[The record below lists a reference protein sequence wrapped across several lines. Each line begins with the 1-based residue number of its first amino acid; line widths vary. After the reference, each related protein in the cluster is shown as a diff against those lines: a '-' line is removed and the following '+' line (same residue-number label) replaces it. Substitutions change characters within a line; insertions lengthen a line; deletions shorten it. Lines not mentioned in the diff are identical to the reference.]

1 VGTTE
6 TEITSSESEEETI
19 NKTQTVTYGS
29 TDDLQTADVTME
41 IGSKTSDVS
50 TTANIKVDENG
61 NETSSAAAVIGSGTD
76 SEDVAVS
83 AEDIATAVKQLDIVS
98 DAAEAVKSGIS
109 VEKTVT
115 VDATAGTENQANISV
130 PASSMASVGESNAS
144 FAVKAGVGTIK
155 IDSDIAS
162 HLSSKAA
169 DDSDSIE
176 FSISNYAGTL
186 TAAQQRVV
194 GDHKVVQLTASIN
207 GVNTGR
213 DLGGKATVTV
223 PYELREGEN
232 PLSITVF
239 FIDDDGTVYKR
250 VTVYDMVNHTIT
262 FETDHF
268 SYYVIAE
275 ESAFDP
281 VADAEDGGIQWI
293 FYALAISI
301 AVVAVGA
308 VFAFGRKH

>member
-1 VGTTE
+1 
-6 TEITSSESEEETI
+6 
-19 NKTQTVTYGS
+19 
-29 TDDLQTADVTME
+29 
-41 IGSKTSDVS
+41 
-50 TTANIKVDENG
+50 
-61 NETSSAAAVIGSGTD
+61 
-76 SEDVAVS
+76 
-83 AEDIATAVKQLDIVS
+83 
-98 DAAEAVKSGIS
+98 
-109 VEKTVT
+109 
-115 VDATAGTENQANISV
+115 
-130 PASSMASVGESNAS
+130 MASVGESNAS

-281 VADAEDGGIQWI
+281 VADAEDGGIQPI

-301 AVVAVGA
+301 AVAAVGA